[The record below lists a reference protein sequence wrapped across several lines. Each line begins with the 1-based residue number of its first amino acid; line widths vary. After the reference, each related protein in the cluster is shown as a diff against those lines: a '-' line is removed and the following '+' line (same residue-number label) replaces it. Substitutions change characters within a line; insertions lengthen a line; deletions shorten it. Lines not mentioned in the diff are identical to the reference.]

1 MTKNKG
7 WAIHCHHD
15 TLMEWCYDYGERVD
29 AIRKKPRHEVATRM
43 RLFKLL
49 PDAAMQDLPVALVSA
64 GEAYNQAREAYKQ
77 AREAWEQ
84 AWESYKQVM
93 ETWDQAEESY
103 KQARE
108 AWEQAWESYKQVMET
123 YKQVME
129 TWDQAGQTRWHDKWC
144 GCRDWDGREIRF
156 RNERDIINETVQ
168 TNR

>member
-93 ETWDQAEESY
+93 ET
-103 KQARE
+103 
-108 AWEQAWESYKQVMET
+108 